1 VGAQINMGTAQI
13 STQAQTAHAC
23 EMFLAYDNST
33 ESGAL
38 SVVGPGTLDQCGD
51 IFVGYKG
58 SGKLTITNGG
68 FVNTFFNPSIASLQ
82 NSNGSVT
89 VDGQN
94 QNGTKSQWTV
104 AGELEVGGV
113 YNGSAGGT
121 GLLSVTNSGKVTAA
135 TIHVWKSGTLTGN
148 STVSTTNGTVVD
160 GTVAPNGGGTT
171 LTFDGAGALQL
182 NSGATTQC
190 NVTPQDPST
199 TPQVSVTGQ
208 VSLGGRLSVTMTGDF
223 SSAPTRFTLLYAGS
237 VAVGHPT
244 FNSTSITYPTNQCW
258 TPQITYVSTGG
269 HYYVY
274 LDRLVCTN

>member
-1 VGAQINMGTAQI
+1 MII
-13 STQAQTAHAC
+13 RP
-23 EMFLAYDNST
+23 

-82 NSNGSVT
+82 NSNGSVS

-113 YNGSAGGT
+113 YNGRAGGT

-148 STVSTTNGTVVD
+148 STVSTTNTD
-160 GTVAPNGGGTT
+160 GTTIEGTLKPNGT
-171 LTFDGAGALQL
+171 LTVGGNLRFNGTAPMM
-182 NSGATTQC
+182 QC
-190 NVTPQDPST
+190 NVVPTSADNV
-199 TPQVSVTGQ
+199 QVSSGTA
-208 VSLGGRLSVTMTGDF
+208 LLTGRLSVTMTGNF
-223 SSAPTRFTLLYAGS
+223 PSNITQFTLLHSSGTLT
-237 VAVGHPT
+237 GT
-244 FNSTSITYPTNQCW
+244 FGTGVSITYPPNEGF
-258 TPQITYVSTGG
+258 TPQITYD
-269 HYYVY
+269 YVGNNVF
-274 LDRLVCTN
+274 LDLVFNQ